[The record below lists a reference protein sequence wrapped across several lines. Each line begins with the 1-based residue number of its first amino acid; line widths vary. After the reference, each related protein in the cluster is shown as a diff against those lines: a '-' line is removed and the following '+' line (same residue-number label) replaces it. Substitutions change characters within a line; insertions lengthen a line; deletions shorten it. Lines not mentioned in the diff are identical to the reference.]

1 MENPTIAE
9 LTTQAYKICQDLNF
23 EVKRINVRSEL
34 KVQQESEDNSEF
46 NSNLTITV
54 YFKLDPLSESDEFI
68 YVDVDGRSSMFSY
81 ESLFKKL
88 EAEIMET
95 KFLDDDVYRS
105 KEERFNLEYA
115 RSVFNDLNNLQI
127 IEYDQSQK
135 EMIIASLFLFMSF
148 NKNETETQITRK
160 AIEHATRLEKDN
172 ILKPDNVSRFIQIIT
187 KKTLEVS
194 EK

>member
-1 MENPTIAE
+1 M
-9 LTTQAYKICQDLNF
+9 
-23 EVKRINVRSEL
+23 RSEL